1 MKEKYIL
8 YDFDGTIYD
17 GDSSVDFIIY
27 CFKKNPKLL
36 KYLPKIIIA
45 ALKYKLKKSSK
56 TEMKEVFF
64 SFLKDINDV
73 DKVLNEFWE
82 IHKKN
87 IKDFYKDKSHDKD
100 IIISASPKF
109 LLEPIAKKY
118 KVKDLFGSP
127 IDKQTGKY
135 NGLNCHGEEKV
146 RLFKEKYPKAE
157 ILEMWTDSY
166 HDMPLIKLAN
176 KGYLVIRNEIYDYSE
191 YKRPNTFIRLIKWS
205 LYQYKKHE
213 EIINYLIV
221 GGLTTVV
228 SLFSYYLLVLTI
240 LNPNNG
246 LELQLANIISWILSV
261 LFAYITNRK
270 YVFKSKNKNVK
281 KELITFCGSRVITL
295 LLDMFIMFFFVTLL
309 KGNDKI
315 FKIVSQVLIVIG
327 NYIISKLLV
336 FKK

>member
-17 GDSSVDFIIY
+17 GDSSVDFILY
-27 CFKKNPKLL
+27 CFRKNPKLI
-36 KYLPKIIIA
+36 KYLSKIISA
-45 ALKYKLKKSSK
+45 ALKYKFKSITK

-64 SFLKDINDV
+64 TFLKDIKDV
-73 DKVLNEFWE
+73 DKTLKEFWITHE
-82 IHKKN
+82 KN
-87 IKDFYKDKSHDKD
+87 IKKFYKEKNHDLD

-109 LLEPIAKKY
+109 LLEPIATKY
-118 KVKDLFGSP
+118 NVKDLFGSP
-127 IDKQTGKY
+127 IDKKTGKY
-135 NGLNCHGEEKV
+135 NGINCHGEEKV

-157 ILEMWTDSY
+157 ILEMWTDSH
-166 HDMPLIKLAN
+166 HDLPLIKLAK
-176 KGYLVIRNEIYDYSE
+176 KGYLVVRNEIYDYYE
-191 YKRPNTFIRLIKWS
+191 YKKPNALIRLIKWG
-205 LYQYKKHE
+205 LHQYKKYE

-240 LNPNNG
+240 FNPNNG

-270 YVFKSKNKNVK
+270 YVFKSKNKNIK
-281 KELITFCGSRVITL
+281 KELITFCGSRVLTL

-315 FKIVSQVLIVIG
+315 FKIVSQILIVIG

-336 FKK
+336 FNK

>member
-17 GDSSVDFIIY
+17 GDSSLDFILY
-27 CFKKNPKLL
+27 CFKKNPRLIK
-36 KYLPKIIIA
+36 KLPKIIVA
-45 ALKYKLKKSSK
+45 ALKYKFKKISK
-56 TEMKEVFF
+56 TKMKEIFF
-64 SFLKDINDV
+64 SFLKDIDNI
-73 DKVLNEFWE
+73 DKVLNEFWKSHE
-82 IHKKN
+82 KN
-87 IKDFYKDKSHDKD
+87 IKDFYKEKNHDSD

-109 LLEPIAKKY
+109 LIEPIAKKY

-127 IDKQTGKY
+127 IDKLTGKY

-146 RLFKEKYPKAE
+146 RIFKEKYKDAE
-157 ILEMWTDSY
+157 ILEMWTDSH
-166 HDMPLIKLAN
+166 HDLPLIKLAK
-176 KGYLVIRNEIYDYSE
+176 KGYLVVRNEIYDYNE
-191 YKRPNTFIRLIKWS
+191 YKKPNIFVRLIKWG
-205 LYQYKKHE
+205 LDKYKKYE

-228 SLFSYYLLVLTI
+228 SLFSYYLVVLTI
-240 LNPNNG
+240 LNPKNG

-270 YVFKSKNKNVK
+270 YVFKSKNKNIK

-327 NYIISKLLV
+327 NYIISKIFV